1 MSEFYIRIKL
11 LTSVLLFVFCA
22 INGLKSQERRIN
34 FEHITTEDGL
44 NQNSVLDIYQD
55 KDGFLWFGSYEGIN
69 RFDGFNISGYT
80 HNYINN
86 PNIAD
91 MHVRSICE
99 DTSGIFFVGTMLG
112 LNRFFLDTKENVN
125 YNHNPN
131 DPESLAND
139 KVFKVFKDSDGDVW
153 LCTMGGGLDRLER
166 IDKEYASEQDV
177 QYRFIHHQPSENK
190 NSISSLFVSN
200 MCEGK
205 NGILWIGTQGGLNK
219 LHKATGEFEVFKHDP
234 NNANSLSANDVSAVM
249 EDENGIVWIGTW
261 GGGLNIFDPAH
272 NLFYRYHHGDDNEN
286 GISYD
291 VITKIFKDKQ
301 GNIWIGTWGGGLNQ
315 VVYSDLEDDTLQLEH
330 LKFIQYK
337 NNSSDPRSISGNS
350 IYSIFEDQTGYMWV
364 GTDWRG
370 LNRFK
375 PGGRQFKHIYAEKR
389 DVNNIVSNII
399 HSLAI
404 DENNKVWIGT
414 DNGLNV
420 YDRENNIF
428 KLYQH
433 KEGDKTSLSESIVRS
448 VLRDHKNNIWIGT
461 EDGLN
466 KYDKKLDRFIH
477 VDYIFDGLEKKMI
490 RTMYESGEREL
501 WIGTNGNGVIRF
513 NPETKKYTRYQKTLA
528 DTLSGL
534 QGNTIE
540 AFIEDRFNNLWI
552 ASEGGLC
559 RYEKYKD
566 KLTSFMFDANDS
578 TSLSNNLVYS
588 LYRDSDGNVWVG
600 TRNGLN
606 KMVYDDRGQ
615 VRFIRYNT
623 EEGLSSETIMGI
635 VEAKNKALWISTSY
649 GLNHFDTKNNRFSRY
664 YKADGL
670 QDNQF
675 TSAIIYDGR
684 SNEILAGGING
695 LSIFN
700 PESISED
707 EVLPNSKIVDLKLF
721 HQSVKIGQ
729 EINGKVILHKDICY
743 QEEIEFNENDD
754 RIISFEYTALNSVS
768 REGNLFAYILDGY
781 EKDWNYVQ
789 DQRVA
794 TYRNLPPGNYT
805 FKVKTASKGGEW
817 EQEPAVLKVY
827 IKPSWWNTIF
837 FKISIVLLLIYLVYS
852 AYLFRISFMKKRQ
865 LHLEEMVAQRTE
877 ELSNVNVLLE
887 EKQEEITIQNEELV
901 RHRNDLEL
909 MVQERTSEL
918 VKAKRKAEE
927 SDKLKS
933 AFLANMSHEIR
944 TPMNAIIGFSS
955 ILVDVADDK
964 EEREYLAK
972 MIKNSSDSLL
982 TLINDIID
990 ISRIE
995 ANQLVLYK
1003 ENFCVNDVLK
1013 EIIAYFKIKNSK
1025 DIDIELVTSGEGVY
1039 LHSDPVRFRQIMIN
1053 LIGNAI
1059 KFTDKG
1065 YVRFGFNESDK
1076 SLDFYVE
1083 DTGIGINAKD
1093 QEKIFNHFYKLED
1106 KVRLYEGTGIGL
1118 SISQHLVYLMGG
1130 RLKLKSEPKKGSLF
1144 YFSLP
1149 KAANADSKVKKQ
1161 DSHKNEMVL
1170 LEDLIIVVAEDESNN
1185 YYLLERLLKKTKAEL
1200 YWAHNGQE
1208 AVDYVSNL
1216 YMKKK
1221 CLVLMDIKMPVMNGK
1236 KAAKKIK
1243 EINESIPIIAV
1254 TAFAQ
1259 VGDKN
1264 KLLEK
1269 SFDGYLSKP
1278 INTEELF
1285 EMLQMHYSKL

>member
-1 MSEFYIRIKL
+1 MSDFFIKTKL
-11 LTSVLLFVFCA
+11 LALVWLFVFCVTNVL
-22 INGLKSQERRIN
+22 ISQERKIN
-34 FEHITTEDGL
+34 FEHLSTDDGL

-55 KDGFLWFGSYEGIN
+55 QDGFLWFGTYEGIN
-69 RFDGFNISGYT
+69 RFDGFRITEYQ

-99 DTSGIFFVGTMLG
+99 DTSRIFFVGTMLG

-125 YNHNPN
+125 YCHNPIN
-131 DPESLAND
+131 PESLSND
-139 KVFKVFKDSDGDVW
+139 RVFRVFKDSDGDVW

-166 IDKEYASEQDV
+166 VNKDYEKEQDV

-190 NSISSLFVSN
+190 NSISSLFVSSI
-200 MCEGK
+200 CEGK
-205 NGILWIGTQGGLNK
+205 NRILWIGTQGGLNK
-219 LHKATGEFEVFKHDP
+219 LNKATGRFEVFTHDP
-234 NNANSLSANDVSAVM
+234 NNSYSLSDNDVSAVM
-249 EDENGIVWIGTW
+249 EDENGIVWVGTW
-261 GGGLNIFDPAH
+261 GGGLNVFDPA
-272 NLFYRYHHGDDNEN
+272 NNRFYRYAYSDEDKNS
-286 GISYD
+286 ISYD
-291 VITKIFKDKQ
+291 VITKIYKDKQ
-301 GNIWIGTWGGGLNQ
+301 GNVWIGTWGGGLNQ
-315 VVYSDLEDDTLQLEH
+315 VDYSDLDGKDLPLDQ
-330 LKFIQYK
+330 LKFIRYK

-364 GTDWRG
+364 GTDWCG
-370 LNRFK
+370 INRFK
-375 PGGRQFKHIYAEKR
+375 VGGRQFKHIYAEKR
-389 DVNNIVSNII
+389 DNNNIVSNII
-399 HSLAI
+399 HSLVL
-404 DENNKVWIGT
+404 DEDNNVWIAT

-420 YDRENNIF
+420 YDRDNNIF

-448 VLRDHKNNIWIGT
+448 LLRDHENNIWIGT
-461 EDGLN
+461 ENGLN

-477 VDYIFDGLEKKMI
+477 VDYIFGELEKKMI
-490 RTMYESGEREL
+490 RTMYESSDHEL

-513 NPETKKYTRYQKTLA
+513 NPATKEYKSYQKISNGIQ
-528 DTLSGL
+528 SGL

-540 AFIEDRFNNLWI
+540 AFVEDKFNNLWI

-559 RYEKYKD
+559 QYNVNKD
-566 KLTSFMFDANDS
+566 QFTSFQFDANDS
-578 TSLSNNLVYS
+578 TSLSNNLVYT
-588 LYRDSDGNVWVG
+588 LYRDSDENIWVG

-606 KMVYDDRGQ
+606 KMVFSDHGQ
-615 VRFIRYNT
+615 VSFIRYNET
-623 EEGLSSETIMGI
+623 NGLSSETITGI
-635 VEAKNKALWISTSY
+635 VEDGNNSLWIATSN
-649 GLNHFDTKNNRFSRY
+649 GLNHYDPKSNRFSRY

-675 TSAIIYDGR
+675 TSAIVYDKF
-684 SNEILAGGING
+684 SKEILAGGING
-695 LSIFN
+695 LNIFN
-700 PESISED
+700 PESIGED
-707 EVLPNSKIVDLKLF
+707 ELLPNSKIVDLRLF

-743 QEEIEFNENDD
+743 QKNIELNENNDH
-754 RIISFEYTALNSVS
+754 IISFEYAALNSIS
-768 REGNLFAYILDGY
+768 REGNLFAYILEGY
-781 EKDWNYVQ
+781 EKNWNFVQ
-789 DQRVA
+789 DQHVA
-794 TYRNLPPGNYT
+794 TYRNLPSGRYQ
-805 FKVKTASKGGEW
+805 FKVKTVSKGGVW
-817 EQEPAVLKVY
+817 EQKPAVLKVY
-827 IKPSWWNTIF
+827 IKPSWWNTVF
-837 FKISIVLLLIYLVYS
+837 FKISIVILFIYLVYS
-852 AYLFRISFMKKRQ
+852 AYLFRIRFMKKRQ

-955 ILVDVADDK
+955 ILVDLADDK
-964 EEREYLAK
+964 DEREYLAK

-1013 EIIAYFKIKNSK
+1013 EINAYFKIKNNK
-1025 DIDIELVTSGEGVY
+1025 EIDIELVTGGEGLY

-1065 YVRFGFNESDK
+1065 YVRFGFNESEK
-1076 SLDFYVE
+1076 TLDFFVE
-1083 DTGIGINAKD
+1083 DTGIGINAED

-1106 KVRLYEGTGIGL
+1106 KTRLYEGTGIGL

-1130 RLKLKSEPKKGSLF
+1130 KLKLKSEPNKGSLF
-1144 YFSLP
+1144 YFSLS
-1149 KAANADSKVKKQ
+1149 KTTNAEKSDKMEEYHTIKSLSL
-1161 DSHKNEMVL
+1161 D
-1170 LEDLIIVVAEDESNN
+1170 DLIIVVAEDESNN

-1200 YWAHNGQE
+1200 YWAHNGKE
-1208 AVDYVSNL
+1208 AVDYISNL

-1221 CLVLMDIKMPVMNGK
+1221 CMVLMDIKMPVMDGK
-1236 KAAKKIK
+1236 KATKKIK
-1243 EINESIPIIAV
+1243 EINEKIPVIAV

-1259 VGDKN
+1259 VGDKR
-1264 KLLEK
+1264 KLIDK
-1269 SFDGYLSKP
+1269 GFDGYISKP

-1285 EMLQMHYSKL
+1285 EVLQMHYAKL